1 MRAHVLA
8 DDVSVLLV
16 SRVGFLYTP
25 TGKGS
30 CLSIETPHKRKSYR
44 HTVIHEIFAEVVLVY
59 EGYEVKLHSQSQQVS
74 AISHQVMAQ
83 LFAFYIYTYTFWTY
97 SQKTSHC
104 ADYFTLTCSSSASY
118 FAIQLQCSLS
128 VLGMKGQGGPK
139 TEPYYCIFYHWRKY
153 PHSFDYNQ
161 SWMDRI
167 FPINLFMNT
176 YSSIKYYSHLINSQK
191 LEEQPNTK
199 LVLNMLE
206 NKHTYVTYPYQ
217 IMLIVMFPLNLL
229 ILFAC

>member
-1 MRAHVLA
+1 
-8 DDVSVLLV
+8 
-16 SRVGFLYTP
+16 
-25 TGKGS
+25 
-30 CLSIETPHKRKSYR
+30 
-44 HTVIHEIFAEVVLVY
+44 
-59 EGYEVKLHSQSQQVS
+59 
-74 AISHQVMAQ
+74 
-83 LFAFYIYTYTFWTY
+83 
-97 SQKTSHC
+97 
-104 ADYFTLTCSSSASY
+104 
-118 FAIQLQCSLS
+118 
-128 VLGMKGQGGPK
+128 
-139 TEPYYCIFYHWRKY
+139 
-153 PHSFDYNQ
+153 
-161 SWMDRI
+161 MDRI